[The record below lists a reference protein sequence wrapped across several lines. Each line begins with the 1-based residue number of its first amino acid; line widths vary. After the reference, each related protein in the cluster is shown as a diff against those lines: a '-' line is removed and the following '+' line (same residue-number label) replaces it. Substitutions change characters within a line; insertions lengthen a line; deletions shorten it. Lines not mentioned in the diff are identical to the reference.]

1 MIEKVSSFL
10 NEFKFEDIPKVAID
24 NSLRSFVDLIGVAAS
39 ATQTDLSK
47 IIRKHCKNF
56 YAPNPNQGISPS
68 IWFDGSN
75 VNVLGATLA
84 NSMTIDSLD
93 AHDGQKLTKG
103 HVGCGLI
110 PSIIAC
116 MEAEEN
122 YCSKDF
128 LRNLVI
134 GYEIGTRAGISLHKS
149 SKDYHTSGAWI
160 SIACAGIVSKILEL
174 NKNQIREAFGIA
186 EFYGPRSQMMRCID
200 YPTMVKDGSGWGAM
214 SGVNAAYL
222 AKEGFSGSPAITVED
237 ESLS

>member
-10 NEFKFEDIPKVAID
+10 NEFNFEDIPKVSID

-56 YAPNPNQGISPS
+56 YAPNPNQGISSS

-84 NSMTIDSLD
+84 NSMTKDSLD

-116 MEAEEN
+116 ME
-122 YCSKDF
+122 
-128 LRNLVI
+128 
-134 GYEIGTRAGISLHKS
+134 
-149 SKDYHTSGAWI
+149 
-160 SIACAGIVSKILEL
+160 
-174 NKNQIREAFGIA
+174 
-186 EFYGPRSQMMRCID
+186 
-200 YPTMVKDGSGWGAM
+200 
-214 SGVNAAYL
+214 
-222 AKEGFSGSPAITVED
+222 VE
-237 ESLS
+237 